1 MYDCKCDIVLLRSR
15 DRRKARK
22 KYEEGFARMDIGM
35 LNVSRRRRGV
45 GLSVILVLVLVLAV
59 TALATACG
67 SAEETT
73 TTVARPTTTVLP
85 ATTAPPTTAAP
96 ETMTTIATSDLI
108 LASTTSTQDSGL
120 FDVLVPAFNEA
131 FPQYT
136 VKVVA
141 VGSGE
146 AMKLGETGDADV
158 LLVHSPAAEKTFME
172 NGFGVDRK
180 PVMFNDF
187 IVVGPPADPA
197 KIKGTTDAS
206 DAFTRIAG
214 AQALFFSR
222 GDDSGTHNKEKAIWK
237 GAGITPE
244 GDWYQ
249 VTGQGMGETLTIADQ
264 KAGYTLSD
272 RGTYLAKKGALTGLE
287 IVVEGDAA
295 LNNPYHVITVKNG
308 TNMQGAND
316 FLNWI
321 VSDEA
326 QKIIEGFGVE
336 KFGQPLFFP
345 NAGAAE

>member
-1 MYDCKCDIVLLRSR
+1 MDSSLFETAR
-15 DRRKARK
+15 RRKGVA
-22 KYEEGFARMDIGM
+22 
-35 LNVSRRRRGV
+35 V
-45 GLSVILVLVLVLAV
+45 GLTLALVLVLAL
-59 TALATACG
+59 ALFASGCG
-67 SAEETT
+67 SSEETT
-73 TTVARPTTTVLP
+73 TTAAQATTTLAP
-85 ATTAPPTTAAP
+85 TTTAPPTTAAP
-96 ETMTTIATSDLI
+96 ETTTTVAQSDLI

-120 FDVLVPAFNEA
+120 FDALLPAFKEA

-136 VKVVA
+136 TKVVA

-180 PVMFNDF
+180 PVMYNDF
-187 IVVGPPADPA
+187 IVVGPPADAA
-197 KIKGTTDAS
+197 KIKGMTDAS
-206 DAFTRIAG
+206 DAFTKIAN
-214 AQALFFSR
+214 AKALFFSR

-237 GAGITPE
+237 EAGITPE

-249 VTGQGMGETLTIADQ
+249 VTGQGMGETLTISDQ

-272 RGTYLAKKGALTGLE
+272 RGTYLAKKEALAGLE
-287 IVVEGDAA
+287 IMVEGDPA
-295 LNNPYHVITVKNG
+295 LSNPYHVITVKNG

-316 FLNWI
+316 FMNWV

-326 QKIIEGFGVE
+326 QTIIEGFGVD